1 MRRRL
6 ALVLL
11 ALLALLALPVF
22 VAGQPAPEWH
32 DIVSSR
38 RLMRHGVHPTTVQL
52 RTTGERRCLGR
63 NCSFALEVRVVRG
76 ELPSQN
82 LRYFFTDTTE
92 HEPGC
97 PFTHRDT
104 LLANWTE
111 AEIAPSRDEDRPS
124 CGVGVTADG
133 IVEDWVI
140 LRTRHMPEGA
150 APAPTPTPAPT
161 PAPSP

>member
-6 ALVLL
+6 ALVSL
-11 ALLALLALPVF
+11 ALLALLALPAF
-22 VAGQPAPEWH
+22 VIGQPEAPWH

-38 RLMRHGVHPTTVQL
+38 RLMRHGVRPTAVQL
-52 RTTGERRCLGR
+52 RATGERRCLGR

-104 LLANWTE
+104 LLAHWTE

-133 IVEDWVI
+133 AVEDWVI
-140 LRTRHMPEGA
+140 LRTRRMPEGTEP
-150 APAPTPTPAPT
+150 APAPTPTPAP
-161 PAPSP
+161 SP